1 MYQGEELKQNLVRV
15 QSILDEYSSNMTTMA
30 SLEKQQRSELAEKVA
45 IDTSG
50 AGGKAKLMTMV
61 VGGYVL
67 VMLLLATI
75 VYGMFST
82 WVGIAVAAA
91 VAFVMWNRHKII
103 AIIAGAI
110 AVFVTAEMIY
120 VCVIATF
127 IRAISIGNVPGIL
140 IPTLFAVILV
150 AIVLLINRKSVE
162 KSNEKIRQINNE
174 IIAQNQNVITRY
186 SSLRTRAEELDT
198 ALVKELTS
206 NGGWYPSDF
215 AFCDAAHFFV
225 NYIIN
230 RKPDI
235 TMSELIDKYEQERRD
250 RERRA
255 FEAASLGN
263 QQTIIRNQQQMKQQ
277 FNQLIDNT
285 EVLKT
290 QLQFSNMIGMYNC
303 YQMSVLNNNVAALKS
318 VKPVVNTNVNVTF
331 R

>member
-50 AGGKAKLMTMV
+50 AGGKAKLIAMV
-61 VGGYVL
+61 IGGYML

-75 VYGMFST
+75 AYGMLSM
-82 WVGIAVAAA
+82 WIVIAVAA
-91 VAFVMWNRHKII
+91 VIAFVMCHVHII
-103 AIIAGAI
+103 LALIAGI
-110 AVFVTAEMIY
+110 VAVLGAVYMIY
-120 VCVIATF
+120 LSVVEPF
-127 IRAISIGNVPGIL
+127 IRAIQTGNIPGIL
-140 IPTLFAVILV
+140 IPTLLAVILV
-150 AIVLLINRKSVE
+150 VIVLIINRKSVE
-162 KSNEKIRQINNE
+162 VSNRKIRQINNE
-174 IIAQNQNVITRY
+174 IISQNKDILTQYNN
-186 SSLRTRAEELDT
+186 LQARAEELDGF
-198 ALVKELTS
+198 LVKELTS

-285 EVLKT
+285 EAMKT

-318 VKPVVNTNVNVTF
+318 AKTVVVT